1 MGGGASAMLVGALGA
16 PSGLAGAALPA
27 GEVEDKGLRAVYG
40 RGALLSRLSTGGL
53 QSEAGECG

>member
-1 MGGGASAMLVGALGA
+1 MLVGALGA